1 MKKRR
6 VGRPRTCEDGHTSL
20 TMRTDLIKRI
30 DTEAEIYSEGLG
42 FKVNRQQFIE
52 VLLNKWG
59 ENNE

>member
-6 VGRPRTCEDGHTSL
+6 VGRPRTIEAGHTSL
-20 TMRTDLIKRI
+20 TMRTDLMKRI